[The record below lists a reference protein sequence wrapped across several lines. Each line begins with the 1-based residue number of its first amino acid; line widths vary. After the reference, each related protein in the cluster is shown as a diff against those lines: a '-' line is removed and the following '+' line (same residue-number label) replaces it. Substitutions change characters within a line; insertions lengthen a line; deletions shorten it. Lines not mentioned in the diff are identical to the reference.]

1 MIFISNLTLL
11 IEDGS
16 TIASTEI
23 YGTDKKTYI
32 NIGSGDVFKLHWE
45 TPTLTN
51 DTDTVDHY
59 SLVIRRYNATAN
71 TYHDILN
78 KNIGLVNEFYVDS
91 SILPTTIDQYTLSI
105 YLVAHS
111 KLGSVV
117 TSNTISPYISKG
129 SGTYVQVQPAGYAV
143 PIMKRAVAFVNAP
156 ASADTFARII
166 DAEGQEVPIL
176 DNEGNQISIEATRL
190 LTGEEWQLVLGGYI
204 KDPNGTWRTNDIKY
218 ELLVDSLGGLI
229 TDVNN
234 KPIYVL

>member
-1 MIFISNLTLL
+1 MILISNLILS

-32 NIGSGDVFKLHWE
+32 NIGSGDVFKLHWDL
-45 TPTLTN
+45 PTLTN
-51 DTDTVDHY
+51 NDTVDHY

-105 YLVAHS
+105 YLVAYS
-111 KLGSVV
+111 KLGSVI

-129 SGTYVQVQPAGYAV
+129 SGTYVRVQPAGYAV
-143 PIMKRAVAFVNAP
+143 PIMKRAVVFANAP
-156 ASADTFARII
+156 APADTFARII

-176 DNEGNQISIEATRL
+176 DNEGNQIPVETSRL
-190 LTGEEWQLVLGGYI
+190 LIGEDWQLALGGYV
-204 KDPNGTWRTNDIKY
+204 KDPNGTWHVNDIKY
-218 ELLVDSLGGLI
+218 EILVDSLGELI

-234 KPIYVL
+234 EPIYVL